1 MKYKSTIWLLTLL
14 AVVFSLTATASAGTV
29 TDIINDSENHT
40 ILETALND
48 TGLTAP
54 LSAQDANFTV
64 FAPTD
69 DAFAA
74 LPPGLLG
81 SLTEEELTNILLY
94 HALGERVLSTDL
106 SDGMTATTLLGKDVL
121 VTIDGTDVFI
131 NNAKVTVV
139 DLEADNGVVHVIDAV
154 LVPPAT
160 VVDIISNSPKHTIL
174 EIALND
180 TGLTTPLSAQDA
192 NFTVFAPTDAAFAA
206 LPPGLLA
213 SLTEEELTNILLY
226 HALGERVLS
235 TDLSDGMTAT
245 TLLGK
250 NILVTINEDGVF
262 INDAKVTVVD
272 LEADNGVVHV
282 IDAVLVPPNIEAD
295 IIALRSQVDSE
306 DLRLPIDRGLEA
318 KLDAA
323 LKSVSKGN
331 EKAAANQ
338 LNAFINHVEA
348 QSGKAIETGVADE
361 WIASAEMIISDLK
374 S

>member
-1 MKYKSTIWLLTLL
+1 MKYKSTIWLLTFL
-14 AVVFSLTATASAGTV
+14 AVIFSLTATASAGTV
-29 TDIINDSENHT
+29 VDIINDSENHT
-40 ILETALND
+40 ILETALSD
-48 TGLTAP
+48 TGLTVP
-54 LSAQDANFTV
+54 LSAEDTNFTV

-69 DAFAA
+69 AAFAA
-74 LPPGLLG
+74 LPPGLLA
-81 SLTEEELTNILLY
+81 SLSEEELTNILLY
-94 HALGERVLSTDL
+94 HALDGRVLSTDL
-106 SDGMTATTLLGKDVL
+106 SDGMTATTLLEKDVL

-131 NNAKVTVV
+131 NNAQVTVV
-139 DLEADNGVVHVIDAV
+139 DIEADNGVVHVIDAV

-160 VVDIISNSPKHTIL
+160 VVDIISNSPRHTTL
-174 EIALND
+174 EAALIAANLNG
-180 TGLTTPLSAQDA
+180 TLSGPG
-192 NFTVFAPTDAAFAA
+192 NFTVFAPTDDAFDA

-213 SLTEEELTNILLY
+213 SLSEEELTNILLY
-226 HALGERVLS
+226 HVLDGRVLS

-282 IDAVLVPPNIEAD
+282 IDAVLVPPNIKAD
-295 IIALRSQVDSE
+295 IIALKSQVDSE
-306 DLRLPIDRGLEA
+306 DLNRPIDRALQA

-323 LKSVSKGN
+323 LKSESKGN

-338 LNAFINHVEA
+338 LNAFINSVEA
-348 QSGKAIETGVADE
+348 QSGKAIDEVVAGE
-361 WIASAEMIISDLK
+361 WISLAEMIISDLE